1 MGEGQLQKFVR
12 FPFLLAEKLTIRLGC
27 TPILSFTLARLA
39 LLIAF
44 ANEMTRLAGMDAG
57 IRAIA
62 QAMVAGYAGW
72 NLLCIAGLVIFTRHE
87 LLVRPLI
94 LLIDFL
100 ICVTLIVLFRMLELP
115 AILVCLLLFWACH
128 ERLGKT
134 FSSIVALSFILAFL
148 FRNHYEPLAQSYSP
162 QMSSDYT
169 DSASIFIGSLIALA
183 VIGSHLYQAKVKSWD
198 DQLQAAGGNLS
209 APPMEFLME
218 QVADFFR
225 ARAVSFIWE
234 DIDGGTLHHCS
245 LSAGQAVEFPPIA
258 GSMRPL
264 LHPRVREAAFLF
276 ASYSD
281 RLFFRNSFGGLKFSN
296 SPEHV
301 DNMNEVLQFKRGA
314 SFAVNAGALRGRFFV
329 ACNHGWSPQ
338 LLAQCDFASDSVDGF
353 FERSFFLDAWRSR
366 TFAEARLALSGDLH
380 DSILQTLAAMRM
392 RLSTLLPKAHHSLP
406 EEQLQDLKTLQDMVI
421 AEQSRLRQLLNES
434 KRVNGVSQNL
444 AESLSSCAEM
454 LSGQWNIDCR
464 VFVDHPDV
472 DIDRSTAIEV
482 EFLVRE
488 AVANAV
494 QHAAARQVT
503 IAAALQDDA
512 LLMAFRNDSYVDQP
526 VNGHAQI
533 DGIQSQSLSRRLKLL
548 GGTAYFDNI
557 NDKTLLSIRIP
568 LKLTEKRV

>member
-1 MGEGQLQKFVR
+1 MGAGRLQEFLQL
-12 FPFLLAEKLTIRLGC
+12 PFLLAEKFTIRLGC
-27 TPILSFTLARLA
+27 TPILSVTLARLA

-44 ANEMTRLAGMDAG
+44 AHEMVRLAEVDPY
-57 IRAIA
+57 IRAVA
-62 QAMVAGYAGW
+62 QATVAGFAGW
-72 NLLCIAGLVIFTRHE
+72 NLLCIMGLMIFTRHE

-94 LLIDFL
+94 LLVDFL
-100 ICVTLIVLFRMLELP
+100 ICVTLVVLFRLLELP
-115 AILVCLLLFWACH
+115 AILACLLLLWACH

-134 FSSIVALSFILAFL
+134 FSSVAALGFILAFL
-148 FRNHYEPLAQSYSP
+148 FRNHYEPLAQIYTP
-162 QMSSDYT
+162 QMASDYT
-169 DSASIFIGSLIALA
+169 DSASIFIGSLISLA
-183 VIGSHLYQAKVKSWD
+183 VIGSHLYQAQIKKWG
-198 DQLQAAGGNLS
+198 DQLQAGGGNLS
-209 APPMEFLME
+209 APPFEFLMQ
-218 QVADFFR
+218 QVAGFFR

-234 DIDGGTLHHCS
+234 DMDGGTLHCRN
-245 LSAGQAVEFPPIA
+245 LVPGQEVASPPI
-258 GSMRPL
+258 GEEMRPL

-276 ASYSD
+276 SSSSD
-281 RLFFRNSFGGLKFSN
+281 RLFFRNNYGGLKFSN
-296 SPEHV
+296 SPEFV

-314 SFAVNAGALRGRFFV
+314 SFSVNAGALRGRFFI

-338 LLAQCDFASDSVDGF
+338 LLAQCDYASDSVDGF

-366 TFAEARLALSGDLH
+366 AFAEARLALSGDLH

-392 RLSTLLPKAHHSLP
+392 RLSTLLPKARKGLAADH
-406 EEQLQDLKTLQDMVI
+406 LQDLEALQGMI
-421 AEQSRLRQLLNES
+421 ISEQGRLRQLLNES
-434 KRVNGVSQNL
+434 KRINGVSQNL

-464 VFVDHPDV
+464 VLVDHPEV

-512 LLMAFRNDSYVDQP
+512 LLLAFRNDSNVDQP
-526 VNGHAQI
+526 VNGHAHS
-533 DGIQSQSLSRRLKLL
+533 DGIQSQSLTRRLKLL

-557 NDKTLLSIRIP
+557 NDKSLLSIRVP
-568 LKLTEKRV
+568 LKPTERRG